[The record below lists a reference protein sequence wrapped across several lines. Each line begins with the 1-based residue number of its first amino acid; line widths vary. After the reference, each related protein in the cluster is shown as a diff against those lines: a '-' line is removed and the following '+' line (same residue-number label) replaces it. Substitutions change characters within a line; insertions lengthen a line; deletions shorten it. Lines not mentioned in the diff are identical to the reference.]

1 MQNFYFITGFMG
13 TGKSTLLQG
22 IQTHLEE
29 RGKKKEDLLIDS
41 VSYPLPTSVEENDSI
56 KESVPIKE
64 NIHHKYVVMED
75 LDTYILKKIDCSI
88 SEYFAEEGEIAFRN
102 LETSC
107 LEEILVRAVQKN
119 KDNPNMDIHVV
130 ISLGGGCIFSNE
142 ARRTI
147 LQFSQLFHHVHCFN
161 LFASMD
167 IINQR
172 LQGAER
178 TQRPLAANQL
188 QETYAQRTE
197 FWPVI
202 SEILQHNDISVTEIQ
217 SNRSKQDIFGS
228 VWSTIKQS
236 DSAKKIHEEKI
247 NSKKNIFLNSKHGVP
262 LLEMPW

>member
-13 TGKSTLLQG
+13 TGKSTLLQS
-22 IQTHLEE
+22 IQAHLEE
-29 RGKKKEDLLIDS
+29 KGKKNEDILIDS
-41 VSYPLPTSVEENDSI
+41 VSYSLPTSITEN
-56 KESVPIKE
+56 V
-64 NIHHKYVVMED
+64 HRKYVLIED

-88 SEYFAEEGEIAFRN
+88 SEYFAEEGETAFRN

-107 LEEILVRAVQKN
+107 LEEILNRVTQKN
-119 KDNPNMDIHVV
+119 KDNPNMEIQVV
-130 ISLGGGCIFSNE
+130 ISLGGGCIFSYE
-142 ARRTI
+142 ARKTI

-172 LQGAER
+172 LQGSER

-236 DSAKKIHEEKI
+236 DSLTQKKSTKKKSIQ
-247 NSKKNIFLNSKHGVP
+247 KNIFLNSKHGVP